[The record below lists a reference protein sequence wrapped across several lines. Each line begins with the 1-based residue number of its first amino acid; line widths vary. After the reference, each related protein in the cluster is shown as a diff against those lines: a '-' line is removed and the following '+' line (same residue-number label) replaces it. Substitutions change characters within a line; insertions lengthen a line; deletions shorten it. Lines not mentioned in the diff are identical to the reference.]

1 MLISKKNILLFISLI
16 TSLFLGFYLNE
27 DSLGGA
33 IFDYR
38 GLEYLQYEFKNDFVK
53 SFYEYDKFGHR
64 QSPVLY
70 IVKSVFI
77 PIEDVYVRFFFLCIF
92 ILCPYYFYKCL
103 TVRFPTVDKNY
114 IFPFSIIII
123 LFPTF
128 RSYSIWPDPHMVGF
142 LFFLISMF
150 YFLKF
155 EMLKNKKFKNSLISC
170 VFLSISSY
178 FSPNYG
184 VLIIYFFFKFYE
196 KKLNFNLFL
205 IIIILNLFLSLPFF
219 YYLFILDINFIVNKI
234 GWDIGQNIFSITNYS
249 NKILIFFSIF
259 LFYFLPFS
267 LFLKFKW
274 SIFINN
280 KLITFIALMTFIFLS
295 LNFNFRETYNL
306 TNSGGGFFYNLSN
319 YLFNNNLVFFI
330 VSFFGFLSIL
340 YLILVSKWNLI
351 IFITLIFS
359 NPQNT
364 IWQANFSPILFV
376 LIFLAFNLSIKKEI
390 FKTKP
395 IFIMYLY
402 FFGYLALSLFKKYY
416 LV

>member
-1 MLISKKNILLFISLI
+1 M
-16 TSLFLGFYLNE
+16 
-27 DSLGGA
+27 
-33 IFDYR
+33 
-38 GLEYLQYEFKNDFVK
+38 
-53 SFYEYDKFGHR
+53 
-64 QSPVLY
+64 
-70 IVKSVFI
+70 
-77 PIEDVYVRFFFLCIF
+77 
-92 ILCPYYFYKCL
+92 
-103 TVRFPTVDKNY
+103 
-114 IFPFSIIII
+114 
-123 LFPTF
+123 
-128 RSYSIWPDPHMVGF
+128 
-142 LFFLISMF
+142 
-150 YFLKF
+150 
-155 EMLKNKKFKNSLISC
+155 
-170 VFLSISSY
+170 
-178 FSPNYG
+178 
-184 VLIIYFFFKFYE
+184 IIYFFFKFYE

-340 YLILVSKWNLI
+340 YLILVSKWNLL